1 MLTHF
6 AIEFSYSEPASLN
19 YKLLE
24 VIQPLCL
31 TAQSSE
37 NRVSISSTRV
47 CLFNFG
53 ILFFHENV
61 NSTISVSLLP
71 ILYSY
76 AVLKTVMPSF
86 FISMTFCQIL
96 QITFYQI
103 NTAVCHFKLTKTT
116 YLLKLIYSTLILY
129 TFVLHS
135 TEFKC

>member
-53 ILFFHENV
+53 ILFFM
-61 NSTISVSLLP
+61 
-71 ILYSY
+71 
-76 AVLKTVMPSF
+76 KTLTVQSQSPFFPFYIVMLF
-86 FISMTFCQIL
+86 
-96 QITFYQI
+96 
-103 NTAVCHFKLTKTT
+103 
-116 YLLKLIYSTLILY
+116 
-129 TFVLHS
+129 
-135 TEFKC
+135 

>member
-6 AIEFSYSEPASLN
+6 AIEFLYSEPAPLN

-31 TAQSSE
+31 TAHSSE

-47 CLFNFG
+47 CLFKSG
-53 ILFFHENV
+53 VLFLHENV

-71 ILYSY
+71 ILCCY
-76 AVLKTVMPSF
+76 AVLKTVMSSF

-96 QITFYQI
+96 
-103 NTAVCHFKLTKTT
+103 
-116 YLLKLIYSTLILY
+116 
-129 TFVLHS
+129 
-135 TEFKC
+135 E

>member
-6 AIEFSYSEPASLN
+6 AIEFFYSEPASLN

-31 TAQSSE
+31 TAHSSE

-47 CLFNFG
+47 CLFKSG
-53 ILFFHENV
+53 VLFLHENI

-71 ILYSY
+71 ILCCY
-76 AVLKTVMPSF
+76 AVLKTVMSSF

-96 QITFYQI
+96 
-103 NTAVCHFKLTKTT
+103 
-116 YLLKLIYSTLILY
+116 
-129 TFVLHS
+129 
-135 TEFKC
+135 E